1 MINKIKNVT
10 ASLWQDLRFALR
22 HITHQP
28 GIWLLASLTLGL
40 GIGAN
45 LALYGIARPVLL
57 SPLPYT
63 QAQDL
68 VYVNATNPSN
78 NTPYAGFSIPD
89 YHDMRRD
96 MSSLT
101 DLAAYATRALAIRVG
116 DSGAERVT
124 TLQATYNLADIL
136 DIQPQAGRWFV
147 ESDDQIGAARVV
159 ILSDHIWRDRF
170 ARSPDALGQNIVV
183 DGSIYQIIGVMPST
197 TGLELTGAV
206 WLPLHPQQAEF
217 VDIRGVHIVTSVGRL
232 ASGSS
237 LLEANQQARVLA
249 AQLEADYPDDNTG
262 RGAVVT
268 EMHDFLVRN
277 VRQPLTLMS
286 VLMGTVLLLACVNV
300 LMLLLVRGSVR
311 MQELGI
317 RSALGA
323 TTGRLLRQLVS
334 EQLWLAVGSSACGL
348 LIAWLVLSLL
358 GQSNLWGNSVLQ
370 QPLLD
375 SNIILLSAGIGLL
388 LSIIVGVA
396 PAIMLSLNARQG
408 PTQARSKSAAGG
420 GNTRALLVSIQLSF
434 AFALSAVALIV
445 AQSYLQTINIHPGFA
460 GDQVIKVEVNLPASD
475 YPFPGT
481 DVFPDWP
488 EVQQLLPQLMQAVN
502 AVPGVQQ
509 ATIAQNH
516 PLQPGWTTTVRV
528 PDQPLITGETGA
540 AIEWSMRGVM
550 PGYFQINSIPLL
562 AGRDVN
568 NFDRV
573 GSQPV
578 AVINRAAAERWFLGE
593 DPIGKNINFFS
604 ADRQVIGVVDNVR
617 FNGLNADY
625 APAVYPP
632 MMQAPFSGFSILAST
647 SGNNSGV
654 IKALQEAIW
663 SVEPNATLFR
673 AEPLNNQLNVILQ
686 PRKLVTSIVLL
697 IALFALVLALSGIYG
712 MVAFEVQHRRAE
724 IGLRRALGA
733 TAARVVMLAM
743 RRSLWLMLIGC
754 GVGLLLALGSERIL
768 SSYLTGLSLNSPVV
782 LLFAVGLFCLMAGIA
797 SWVPAQRA
805 TRITP
810 TEALRYE

>member
-1 MINKIKNVT
+1 MANKLKSIV

-22 HITHQP
+22 HIVHQP

-68 VYVNATNPSN
+68 VYVNATNPAN

-89 YHDMRRD
+89 YQDMRRN

-101 DLAAYATRALAIRVG
+101 DLAAYTTRALALKVG
-116 DSGAERVT
+116 DAGAERVT
-124 TLQATYNLADIL
+124 TIQTSYNFADVL

-159 ILSDHIWRDRF
+159 VLSDQLWRDRF
-170 ARSPDALGQNIVV
+170 ARSPDTIGQNIEV
-183 DGSIYQIIGVMPST
+183 DGIAHQIIGVMPPA
-197 TGLELTGAV
+197 TGLQLTGAV

-217 VDIRGVHIVTSVGRL
+217 AATRGVHIVTGIGRL
-232 ASGSS
+232 APGSS
-237 LLEANQQARVLA
+237 LLEADQQARILA
-249 AQLEADYPDDNTG
+249 AQLEADYPEDNIG

-277 VRQPLTLMS
+277 VRQPLILMS

-334 EQLWLAVGSSACGL
+334 EQLWLAVGSSLCGL

-358 GQSNLWGNSVLQ
+358 GQSNLWSSSVLQ

-375 SNIILLSAGIGLL
+375 SNTILLSAGIGLL

-396 PAIMLSLNARQG
+396 PAIMLSLNVRQG
-408 PTQARSKSAAGG
+408 PAQARSKSAAGG
-420 GNTRALLVSIQLSF
+420 GNTRALLVSVQISF
-434 AFALSAVALIV
+434 AFALSAVALIL
-445 AQSYLQTINIHPGFA
+445 AQSYLQTVTIDPGFN
-460 GDQVIKVEVNLPASD
+460 GDSVVKVEVSLPASD

-481 DVFPDWP
+481 DVFPLWP
-488 EVQQLLPQLMQAVN
+488 EVQQLLPELMAAVN
-502 AVPGVQQ
+502 AVPGVKQ

-528 PDQPLITGETGA
+528 PDQPLITGDNGA
-540 AIEWSMRGVM
+540 AIEWGIRAVM
-550 PGYFQINSIPLL
+550 PGYFQINSIALL
-562 AGRDVN
+562 AGRDIN
-568 NFDRV
+568 GFDRV
-573 GSQPV
+573 GAQPV
-578 AVINRAAAERWFLGE
+578 AMINRAAAERWFPDE
-593 DPIGKNINFFS
+593 DPIGKTINFFNS
-604 ADRQVIGVVDNVR
+604 DRQVVGVLDNVR

-632 MMQAPFSGFSILAST
+632 MMQTPFSGFSVLAST
-647 SGNNSGV
+647 SGNNSSV

-697 IALFALVLALSGIYG
+697 IAAFALVLALSGIYG

-733 TAARVVMLAM
+733 SAARVVMLAM

-754 GVGLLLALGSERIL
+754 GFGLALALGSERIL
-768 SSYLTGLSLNSPVV
+768 SGYLTGLSLNSPLV
-782 LLFAVGLFCLMAGIA
+782 LIFAAGLFCLMAGIA
-797 SWVPAQRA
+797 SWLPAQRA
-805 TRITP
+805 TLITP